1 MKYNSCVSSSR
12 RKSRKAHFTAPS
24 HERRVIMSAP
34 LSKRLR
40 QKYGIRS
47 LPIRKNDEV
56 VIKRGRYKT
65 QQQSMR
71 VTDVKRSQYVI
82 NLEKL
87 SRDKSNG
94 TQVPLNI
101 HPSNVEITKLYL
113 NGDRQRLI
121 ARKTVH
127 RFKEVKEETQKS
139 E

>member
-1 MKYNSCVSSSR
+1 MKFNTCVSSSR
-12 RKSRKAHFTAPS
+12 RKTRKAHFTAPS

-65 QQQSMR
+65 QQQQMR
-71 VTDVKRSQYVI
+71 VIDVKRAQYVI
-82 NLEKL
+82 NCEKL

-101 HPSNVEITKLYL
+101 HPSNVEIVKLYL
-113 NGDRQRLI
+113 NGDRQRMI
-121 ARKTVH
+121 ERKTVH
-127 RFKEVKEETQKS
+127 RFKAPAAETA